1 MSWSVARAKFYMS
14 YFITTAVVRLKI
26 VCDAKKETNINNKS
40 NNKTQMSKDLEEPK
54 KKLKI
59 EFENWLLDFDKI

>member
-1 MSWSVARAKFYMS
+1 MS

-40 NNKTQMSKDLEEPK
+40 NNTTQMSKDLEEPK
-54 KKLKI
+54 KKKLKLKI